1 MTDPFVFYFCFWMF
15 VFRSRRV
22 MITTKDK
29 CQLCG
34 LAVTSTNFYAF
45 PDQRVYHC
53 DCLVEWVLPHLP
65 DEKRQSVKT
74 MRQQIEYF
82 NRSSTTQTISTMK
95 EKEQLRLQVDDNV
108 ASGWLIDQ
116 IMIEHI
122 DKPFVMDDSGWEV

>member
-1 MTDPFVFYFCFWMF
+1 
-15 VFRSRRV
+15 

-65 DEKRQSVKT
+65 EEKKALLNHT
-74 MRQQIEYF
+74 T
-82 NRSSTTQTISTMK
+82 RSPVHSAAGKFAVVGHK
-95 EKEQLRLQVDDNV
+95 ERVELHAR
-108 ASGWLIDQ
+108 G
-116 IMIEHI
+116 
-122 DKPFVMDDSGWEV
+122 